1 MLSRTKNDVVFDIN
15 RCVQCGT
22 CLAACPNDALSE
34 VLREDGLWS
43 IAQKR
48 EKCDRCFKCVAVCP
62 AHSLPKKK
70 VYRADLKNIL
80 QLCLVHAEDQEV
92 RRRSSSGGAARV
104 ISSAVLEAGI
114 TDAVYSVAK
123 APEYPWAKGQL
134 WKKPIDISQMAN
146 SMYLPILVNRNLD
159 VVKKMHSILLIGTTC
174 QLLAAEN
181 LLKER
186 CEHIFKVAI
195 FCKQQK
201 NIKSTFHMARRLN
214 QESFDMNSD
223 TVEYRG
229 GNWPGQ
235 VRIKGKAMK
244 WEIAA
249 ALPFGKRLWRVPGC
263 RMCSNP
269 FGKDS
274 DLTLADPWGIDQA
287 GGPGNTL
294 TVVWTEKGRE
304 LLAVCK
310 GKLNIK
316 NIDKSLL
323 PKSIIWRDICR
334 KRILADYYLDKKV
347 SMNIRFAGRAE
358 RLQTALFENLL
369 ERVSLPDILYK
380 IMARLPD
387 LPDFF
392 LSHKTFV

>member
-1 MLSRTKNDVVFDIN
+1 MLSRTKDNIVFDIN
-15 RCVQCGT
+15 RCVQCGA
-22 CLAACPNDALSE
+22 CLAVCPHKALSE
-34 VLREDGLWS
+34 ILRGDGLWLIS
-43 IAQKR
+43 RDSK
-48 EKCDRCFKCVAVCP
+48 KCNKCFKCVAVCP
-62 AHSLPKKK
+62 AHNLPKNQ
-70 VYRADLKNIL
+70 VNRSDLTKIL

-146 SMYLPILVNRNLD
+146 SMYLPILANKKLD
-159 VVKKMHSILLIGTTC
+159 TVKGLRSILLIGTTC

-181 LLKER
+181 FLKTQ
-186 CEHIFKVAI
+186 CEQIFKVAI

-201 NIKSTFHMARRLN
+201 NIKFTYHIAKRLEQDTFDIKNAAI
-214 QESFDMNSD
+214 
-223 TVEYRG
+223 EYRG
-229 GNWPGQ
+229 GGWPGQ
-235 VRIKGKAMK
+235 IKINEKEMNY
-244 WEIAA
+244 ETAA

-287 GGPGNTL
+287 GEPGNTL
-294 TVVWTEKGRE
+294 VVVWTEKGRD
-304 LLAVCK
+304 LLAACK
-310 GKLNIK
+310 KKLHMED
-316 NIDKSLL
+316 IDKMLL
-323 PKSIIWRDICR
+323 PKSVMWKDIAK
-334 KRILADYYLDKKV
+334 KRILSDYYLGEKV
-347 SMNIRFAGRAE
+347 SLSVRFAGRAE
-358 RLQTALFENLL
+358 RLQTALFEILL
-369 ERVSLPDILYK
+369 EKVPLPGIAYK

-387 LPDFF
+387 SPDFF
-392 LSHKTFV
+392 LNHKTVL